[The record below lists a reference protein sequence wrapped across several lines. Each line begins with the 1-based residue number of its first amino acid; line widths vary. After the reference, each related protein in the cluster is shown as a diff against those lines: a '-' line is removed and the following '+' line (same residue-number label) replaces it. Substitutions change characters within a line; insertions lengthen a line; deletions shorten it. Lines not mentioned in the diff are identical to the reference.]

1 MANKGD
7 TLTIFLNYTVDG
19 VPIAE
24 DDFDEIEFCLGAK
37 RFTLSHED
45 IVWDD
50 NAGAYK
56 ISLSQA
62 DTLALDATNRYQ
74 IRLKKDSTVVSSG
87 ISVLS
92 FGPSISKET
101 I

>member
-1 MANKGD
+1 MNKGD
-7 TLTIFLNYTVDG
+7 TITIYLNYTVDG

-24 DDFDEIEFCLGAK
+24 NDFDEIEFSIGSK
-37 RFTLSHED
+37 RYTLTDED
-45 IVWDD
+45 IVWDES
-50 NAGAYK
+50 AGAYK
-56 ISLSQA
+56 IALSQD
-62 DTLALDATNRYQ
+62 DTFSLGYDNRYQ

-92 FGPSISKET
+92 LGPTISKET